1 MDLRYMTATD
11 ADIEKIYG
19 FAEELICRYENPGIF
34 PKVLPW
40 MHNKI
45 SANINSYVA
54 VYLDETLAGYYR
66 FSADGDM
73 YELDD
78 LYIVPQLRGK
88 GIGSCILHKCIKMAQ
103 GDIMLYVF
111 NENKRAI
118 SLYERFGFSV
128 VQQVSETRSIMVRR
142 G

>member
-1 MDLRYMTATD
+1 MVLRYLTATD
-11 ADIEKIYG
+11 ADMEKIYG
-19 FAEELICRYENPGIF
+19 FAEELVCRYEDLEVI
-34 PKVLPW
+34 PKALPW
-40 MHNKI
+40 MRNKI
-45 SANINSYVA
+45 SENINSYVA
-54 VYLDETLAGYYR
+54 VYLDETLAGYYH
-66 FSADGDM
+66 FFANGDK

-103 GDIMLYVF
+103 GDIILYVF

-118 SLYERFGFSV
+118 SLYERFGFSKF
-128 VQQVSETRSIMVRR
+128 QRVSETRSIMVRR